1 MEWHPFAKLFPM
13 LPDDRLQELADDIAA
28 HGQQQPIV
36 IDDEERILD
45 GRNRAAACLL
55 AGVQPICE
63 PFVGSERQKLDL
75 VVSLNI
81 HRRHLT
87 ESQRAMIAAKVSET
101 DTSGGAAKGNR
112 HASKGK
118 TTSQICEVESRVTST
133 AAAEA
138 LAVSPRSVSSARKVN
153 EKGTP
158 ELQQAVTDG
167 DISVSAAA
175 HIADQPAELQNEVV
189 SQVKAGQKPYT
200 PHGKSKKHQ
209 RSDEKPVSGFNSED
223 FLNRLQSLLESWTSA
238 AIPSNDRPAS
248 AVVMRKI
255 AADLLRKADE
265 LDPEGSAKP
274 TGKQRTF
281 LPTPEEQL
289 YQAYP
294 RRVGRGQAMKA
305 IRSAL
310 KKSDFETLLS
320 AVTEF
325 GECQSDQEQ
334 SLIPHPAT
342 WFNGERWLDDRSD
355 WTAHRAKHNSDRVR
369 STARADG
376 GVRHGNGF

>member
-1 MEWHPFAKLFPM
+1 M

-28 HGQQQPIV
+28 HGQQQPII

-63 PFVGSERQKLDL
+63 PFIGSEREKLDL

-112 HASKGK
+112 HAAKGK
-118 TTSQICEVESRVTST
+118 TTGPIGPVVSEAPVTRKW
-133 AAAEA
+133 AADA
-138 LAVSPRSVSSARKVN
+138 LSVSENSVKRARKVQQH
-153 EKGTP
+153 GTP
-158 ELQQAVTDG
+158 ELQQAVSDG
-167 DISVSAAA
+167 TISVSAAA
-175 HIADQPAELQNEVV
+175 SIVDQPADEQNRAVER
-189 SQVKAGQKPYT
+189 SKAGEKPYT

-209 RSDEKPVSGFNSED
+209 RSDETPASGFNSED
-223 FLNRLQSLLESWTSA
+223 FLNRLQSLLESWTVA
-238 AIPSNDRPAS
+238 AVPSDDRPAS

-265 LDPEGSAKP
+265 LDPEGSARP

-294 RRVGRGQAMKA
+294 RRVGRGQAMRA
-305 IRSAL
+305 IRTAL
-310 KKSDFETLLS
+310 KKADFETLLA

-325 GECQSDQEQ
+325 AECQSDQEQ
-334 SLIPHPAT
+334 GLIPHPAT

-355 WTAHRAKHNSDRVR
+355 WTTHRTKRNGSGERDRAVE
-369 STARADG
+369 RADG